1 MKKKSLNAKKI
12 ILRHLKNNH
21 IYKIYNNFE
30 KILDAA
36 AIIGQAVIGKDYTNH
51 VRILT
56 ASLEILKSMK
66 HNDLAKIDS
75 TTEINQRIRYARINA
90 LERELTR

>member
-1 MKKKSLNAKKI
+1 MHLDG
-12 ILRHLKNNH
+12 LRQPAR
-21 IYKIYNNFE
+21 FE

-36 AIIGQAVIGKDYTNH
+36 AITGQAVIGKDYTNH
-51 VRILT
+51 VRILI
-56 ASLEILKSMK
+56 ASLEILKSIK
-66 HNDLAKIDS
+66 HTDLAKIDS